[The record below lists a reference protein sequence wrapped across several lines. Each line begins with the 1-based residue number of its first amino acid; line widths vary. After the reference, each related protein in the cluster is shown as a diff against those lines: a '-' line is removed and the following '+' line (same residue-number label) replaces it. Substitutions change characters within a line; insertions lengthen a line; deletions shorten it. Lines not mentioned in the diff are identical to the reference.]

1 MESIAVAKTIASK
14 EGYRISP
21 DRELVGLGAAN
32 AVAAFLGGYPVTG
45 GFSRSAVNHR
55 AGAVTPLAGVITAGL
70 VTLAL
75 LVLTPLFRPMPKA
88 ALAAVILVAVA
99 SLVDF
104 GELARLWRLKRPDAA
119 VWLTT
124 FVAAL
129 VLGSEKG
136 IAVGVGLSLVV
147 FVRRSA
153 RPHMAELGYV
163 EDHDAYLNVERFP
176 SARTYEGVYI
186 LRVDASMYFAN
197 AAHLEDHLRGVAADR
212 EDLEHIVLDLAGVND
227 MDSSALHSLEELLD
241 DLGEAGVALHLA
253 GAKGPVRDLL
263 ERASGLSSHDLKTE
277 YQTVGDVLGEITG

>member
-1 MESIAVAKTIASK
+1 
-14 EGYRISP
+14 
-21 DRELVGLGAAN
+21 
-32 AVAAFLGGYPVTG
+32 
-45 GFSRSAVNHR
+45 
-55 AGAVTPLAGVITAGL
+55 
-70 VTLAL
+70 
-75 LVLTPLFRPMPKA
+75 
-88 ALAAVILVAVA
+88 
-99 SLVDF
+99 
-104 GELARLWRLKRPDAA
+104 
-119 VWLTT
+119 
-124 FVAAL
+124 
-129 VLGSEKG
+129 
-136 IAVGVGLSLVV
+136 
-147 FVRRSA
+147 
-153 RPHMAELGYV
+153 MAELGYV